1 MKPPK
6 LSLSFRPSA
15 PHHPAPPGRPPRS
28 EGSAL
33 SLAGS
38 PEAAGGAPRSVPPR
52 AGAQS
57 IQTFR
62 TKPHRDAALFFVGLI
77 ASPNRGYWTQYL
89 SNESRRG
96 KTKNKTKKLPKHVY
110 IKCEMRMM
118 NTQKG
123 ANRRKP
129 QARSCAQPPA
139 PGSAIERSTAGT
151 KPLRELFGG
160 GFQCPPPPGGKILPG
175 RARLGAHRDGV
186 PGHSPA
192 HPRAPLPAP
201 MPIRQPSSVS
211 AFSLPVCMNG
221 TRGGGGGRT
230 LLKQLG
236 ALPERETS
244 ETLKPGALQRHGR
257 ETHGRNTR
265 RGEQRRQRGGAAS
278 AWEEN

>member
-6 LSLSFRPSA
+6 LSLSFLPSA

-28 EGSAL
+28 EGSAR
-33 SLAGS
+33 SPAGS

-160 GFQCPPPPGGKILPG
+160 GFQCPPPPRRKDPPRESTAG
-175 RARLGAHRDGV
+175 
-186 PGHSPA
+186 SPPRRR
-192 HPRAPLPAP
+192 PRAQPRTPAGTAP
-201 MPIRQPSSVS
+201 CANADQA
-211 AFSLPVCMNG
+211 AFVRFCF
-221 TRGGGGGRT
+221 
-230 LLKQLG
+230 
-236 ALPERETS
+236 
-244 ETLKPGALQRHGR
+244 
-257 ETHGRNTR
+257 
-265 RGEQRRQRGGAAS
+265 
-278 AWEEN
+278 